1 MLWVGC
7 FALGALGAI
16 LLARRWVARH
26 AASERASRPAE
37 LALAQLVHLERLF
50 RIERPIGL
58 RAKVDRAY
66 RLRGGSL
73 VLVEL
78 KTRRQDRTHL
88 ADVIQLSAQRLAI
101 EAETGQRVE
110 PYAFVSVLEPTRR
123 RALRHHRVELL
134 GPGEVVALSR
144 RRDAI
149 LAGLSAPRYAL
160 SCSACARCAYN
171 SRCDRPGRPDRG

>member
-7 FALGALGAI
+7 FALGALGVL
-16 LLARRWVARH
+16 LLASCWVARR
-26 AASERASRPAE
+26 AASERGSRPAE
-37 LALAQLVHLERLF
+37 LARAQLVYMERLF

-78 KTRRQDRTHL
+78 KTRGEDRTHL
-88 ADVIQLSAQRLAI
+88 SDIIQLSAQRLAI
-101 EAETGQRVE
+101 EAETGQKVE

-123 RALRHHRVELL
+123 RALRHHRVDLL
-134 GPGEVVALSR
+134 GPDEVVALSR
-144 RRDAI
+144 WRDAL
-149 LAGLSAPRYAL
+149 LAGQAAPRYAL
-160 SCSACARCAYN
+160 SCSVCARCAYN